1 MNETD
6 IERVIGRMERLLN
19 KVIGN
24 QLTRSDFK
32 TLQQMTVNPQYEQI
46 IKNLMFKQLLSEYQV
61 SITK

>member
-6 IERVIGRMERLLN
+6 IEGVIDRMERLLN

-46 IKNLMFKQLLSEYQV
+46 IKNLMFKQLLSEYQI

>member
-46 IKNLMFKQLLSEYQV
+46 IKNLMFKQLLSEYQI

>member
-6 IERVIGRMERLLN
+6 IEGVIDRMERLLN

>member
-1 MNETD
+1 MNETN
-6 IERVIGRMERLLN
+6 IEGVIERMERLLN